1 MKARVP
7 PLHSFH
13 GPNRLLAV
21 TAWLR
26 ANLFASWS
34 SGLCTLA
41 IVALALCTVP
51 GLIEWAVVNAVF
63 RPDAGACRANADA
76 GACWGVVAEKFR
88 AVLFGRYPYE
98 AHWRP
103 LAATLLLIA
112 IFIASCRRRR
122 ARRPL
127 VVWLAAWLLALVAF
141 VVLMGGGVF
150 GLAPV
155 PTARWGGLP
164 LTLLL
169 AVACLAGAFP
179 LGVLLAL
186 GRRST
191 WPAIRSVCSAY
202 VELIRGIPLVSV
214 LFLAS
219 FLFPLFLPPGISID
233 VLLRVLGGLILFNA
247 AYLAE
252 IVRGGLQAMPK
263 GQYEAAAALG
273 LGYWQ
278 TQRWVVLPQALRAV
292 LPALMNNFISVLK
305 ETSLV
310 TIVSL
315 YELTGAL
322 TLALSGDPAWR
333 PFYLE
338 GYLFIAL
345 IYWGICFSLSR
356 YSRRLEARLQPG
368 GIRLN

>member
-1 MKARVP
+1 MTTRSIPARGRP
-7 PLHSFH
+7 
-13 GPNRLLAV
+13 GLAGV
-21 TAWLR
+21 AAWLR
-26 ANLFASWS
+26 ANLFASWAS
-34 SGLCTLA
+34 SLGTLA
-41 IVALALCTVP
+41 IVALALYTLP
-51 GLIEWAVVNAVF
+51 GLIEWAVVHAVF
-63 RPDAGACRANADA
+63 RPDAEACRANANA

-98 AHWRP
+98 QQWRP
-103 LAATLLLIA
+103 FAATLVLIA
-112 IFIASCRRRR
+112 IFVASCRCQKLGLNPIVIWPV
-122 ARRPL
+122 A
-127 VVWLAAWLLALVAF
+127 WLAALIAF
-141 VVLMGGGVF
+141 VVLMGGGAF

-155 PTARWGGLP
+155 PTSRWGGLP

-169 AVACLAGAFP
+169 AVACIAGAFP

-191 WPAIRSVCSAY
+191 LPAIRSLCSVY
-202 VELIRGIPLVSV
+202 VELIRGIPLVSI

-219 FLFPLFLPPGISID
+219 FLFPLFLPPGTSID

-252 IVRGGLQAMPK
+252 IVRGGLQAIPK

-278 TQRWVVLPQALRAV
+278 TQRHVVLPQALRAA

-322 TLALSGDPAWR
+322 SLALSGDPAWR

-338 GYLFIAL
+338 GYLFIGL
-345 IYWGICFSLSR
+345 IYWGLCFSLSR
-356 YSRRLEARLQPG
+356 YSRRLEVRLRPDG
-368 GIRLN
+368 TRAAA